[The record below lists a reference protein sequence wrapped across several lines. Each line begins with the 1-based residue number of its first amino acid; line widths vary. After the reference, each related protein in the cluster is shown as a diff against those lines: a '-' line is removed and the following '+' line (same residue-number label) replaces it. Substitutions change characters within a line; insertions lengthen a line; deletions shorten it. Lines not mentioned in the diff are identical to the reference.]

1 MAQERNQQKRTEL
14 EQVIEKNRS
23 FIDSASRELHKA
35 LQAAMATPAVPLKV
49 VQEVLQLYR
58 SMRSRILEI
67 DSVQQLL
74 ARQMGSAVP
83 SNAQREILMLLKL
96 DEQIRVLCSRVV
108 EDETGAGEEC
118 FKETARIEHQIR
130 PPAEQWLRHGEN
142 SVAFTASSRL
152 IDALNYPPPPPA
164 GKAEHIQKPRQIK
177 KEGRSFT
184 LFSIRGPAPA
194 LDAIQPSIEMRERD
208 IVERFSAGEI
218 RGVMTHLRPL
228 SRTEVLDMF
237 KERVLPQH
245 FPDVRCLLVLMRTP
259 DDLNEE
265 FLRFLDRT
273 FQNMRPGEFRT
284 IELT

>member
-14 EQVIEKNRS
+14 ERVIEKNRS
-23 FIDSASRELHKA
+23 FVDTATRELRKA
-35 LQAAMATPAVPLKV
+35 LRDASALQRVPLKV

-74 ARQMGSAVP
+74 AHQLGRAVP
-83 SNAQREILMLLKL
+83 TNERREQMIAEL

-108 EDETGAGEEC
+108 EDETGTGEEC
-118 FKETARIEHQIR
+118 IKETARIEHQVR

-152 IDALNYPPPPPA
+152 IDALDYPPPPPVRKA
-164 GKAEHIQKPRQIK
+164 GQKQTPRQIK
-177 KEGRSFT
+177 KEGRGFT

-194 LDAIQPSIEMRERD
+194 LDAIHSSLEIRERD
-208 IVERFSAGEI
+208 IVERYGVGEI
-218 RGVMTHLRPL
+218 RGVMTNLHAL
-228 SRTEVLDMF
+228 SRKEVADVF
-237 KERVLPQH
+237 ERLLSPRY
-245 FPDVRCLLVLMRTP
+245 PDVRCVLVLLLTP

-273 FQNMRPGEFRT
+273 FLNMRPGELRT
-284 IELT
+284 VDLT